1 MDFEYPSMLYLLLLV
16 PLFVFLFREA
26 SRRNSALREQFAKWA
41 VLQQLVPDFAPKRN
55 RLKFGLILGAFAML
69 VIAFA
74 NPRSGNVTRKV
85 KRDGVDIYI
94 ALDIS
99 KSMWAKDVT
108 PDGIDRLEKARL
120 FALKLV
126 EELKG
131 NRIGLIFFAGEAF
144 LQMPLTLDNSAPML
158 FLNEGL
164 GDFEIT
170 QGTVFEEVINLA
182 VKSGKKP
189 DDEDQRIKQRAL
201 VILSDGEDHDKSG
214 TKAAK
219 AAKKLGVTTYCIGVG
234 SEKGKKVSLERS
246 GSPGYLSDKNGET
259 VISLADKKWLKEIAA
274 AGSGKFFDIEIG
286 DAIIA
291 GLKKDFDRL
300 DKEEF
305 DTQIFDEYESYYHFF
320 VLLALGL
327 LVAEFIISYRKEPKT
342 DIANKDATEA
352 LMEKE
357 EY

>member
-1 MDFEYPSMLYLLLLV
+1 MDFEYPGMLYLLLLL

-41 VLQQLVPDFAPKRN
+41 VLQQLVPDLATKRN
-55 RLKFGLILGAFAML
+55 PLKFGLILGAFTML

-74 NPRSGNVTRKV
+74 NPRSGSVTRKV
-85 KRDGVDIYI
+85 KKEGVDIYI

-108 PDGIDRLEKARL
+108 PNSLDRLEKARL
-120 FALKLV
+120 FALKLI

-170 QGTVFEEVINLA
+170 QGTVFEEVISLA
-182 VKSGKKP
+182 AKTGKKP
-189 DDEDQRIKQRAL
+189 DDEDQRIKQKAL

-219 AAKKLGVTTYCIGVG
+219 AAKKLGVTTYCIGIG
-234 SEKGKKVSLERS
+234 SENGKKVSAER
-246 GSPGYLSDKNGET
+246 GGDPGYLKDKNGET
-259 VISLADKKWLKEIAA
+259 VVSSADKKWLKEIAS
-274 AGSGKFFDIEIG
+274 AGSGRFFDIEDG
-286 DAIIA
+286 DAIFA
-291 GLKKDFDRL
+291 NLKKELNRLEKEDF
-300 DKEEF
+300 E
-305 DTQIFDEYESYYHFF
+305 TQLFDEYESYFQFF
-320 VLLALGL
+320 VLIALGL
-327 LVAEFIISYRKEPKT
+327 LVAEFIISYRKEPK
-342 DIANKDATEA
+342 ANSADKNANEA
-352 LMEKE
+352 LLEKE